1 MIIKCPY
8 CGRRFELQRRPPKT
22 FCCPKCSYKVPFS
35 VILQEQHSEKVKNTS
50 APAEDAPVTAGSEP
64 LELPVS
70 VVNGQAQSMPTSVNS
85 GHNNTVVVEGL
96 NGNMKTQLIPELQ
109 SNKKGILSVTYRGM
123 SFGTIKLPYGNYYN
137 LGRKSSDSNAQIKIT
152 PDIAMS
158 RIHAG
163 MRTVKTPSGQIVY
176 QITSVKNDNPVYVN
190 GQPIAKG
197 KACNLKPGDSIKMGE
212 TVMIFQMV

>member
-35 VILQEQHSEKVKNTS
+35 VILEEQHSEEHKNTDKTQS
-50 APAEDAPVTAGSEP
+50 ATD
-64 LELPVS
+64 
-70 VVNGQAQSMPTSVNS
+70 NGQAQSMPTSVNS

-163 MRTVKTPSGQIVY
+163 MRTVKTPSGQIIY

-197 KACNLKPGDSIKMGE
+197 KAYNLKPGDSIKMGE